1 MQNIISQIPYDQ
13 TLKDRW
19 TFHWGNER
27 YSSQKVYK
35 LAFAGLEV
43 PRTFQWI
50 WKSKC
55 VPRIMFFALLLAV
68 DRLNTKTM
76 LRRRNYNT
84 QAGLFCVLC
93 RHNSEEDIENLFFFM
108 PLCKKLLEQSEHT
121 LEPQF
126 RFTSACLPGFSELSA
141 QLLHGGLPDCS
152 LGTVEGQK
160 CSHL

>member
-1 MQNIISQIPYDQ
+1 MQNMISQIPYDE

-19 TFHWGNER
+19 TFRWGNER

-55 VPRIMFFALLLAV
+55 VPRIKFFAWLLAV

-76 LRRRNYNT
+76 LRRHHYNT

-93 RHNSEEDIENLFFFM
+93 RNNSEEDIDHLFF
-108 PLCKKLLEQSEHT
+108 
-121 LEPQF
+121 
-126 RFTSACLPGFSELSA
+126 ACPFA
-141 QLLHGGLPDCS
+141 TNCWNQLNIHWNLNLDFHQRVNQAC
-152 LGTVEGQK
+152 ENF
-160 CSHL
+160 